1 MPRKSKK
8 PVRKQTHSPTGK
20 VVGQV
25 GQILLPM
32 IAGIAATKAD
42 LTEWVYEQGL
52 TALHL
57 LLREDA
63 EEIAGLKGKHE
74 KERTHNHWGSTNGEL
89 SFGGRRIQVSRPRV
103 RSKSGEEASLP
114 HFEAFREEDP
124 LPERVLNQILVGVS
138 TRNYESSLDK
148 PAAKLK
154 SRGTSKSAAS
164 RHLVSQTT
172 KKLEEYLSR
181 RLEEFELAALMMD
194 GLEVAG
200 QTVVVTLGITIDG
213 TKVPLGI
220 WLGSTENSR
229 VCTAM
234 LQNLLE
240 RGLRDRR
247 IDSLR
252 SGRRQRDPQS
262 TRRRFWGSR
271 GYPKMPAP
279 QTPKSTLVPSQVPS
293 RLRAPDNEGS
303 VQMQE
308 CRQGAQATS
317 GIGVVARAKRLRRS
331 CRKPSRRD
339 GRDPHG
345 CEARSTRVTSQISGH
360 DKRHRESQRHHP
372 QSLEKRQAV
381 EESFHDSPM
390 DRSRRRHGG
399 EKVSRRIKGYRHMGA
414 LVHALR
420 SKQKSLDSDE
430 VAA

>member
-63 EEIAGLKGKHE
+63 EKIAGPKGKHE
-74 KERTHNHWGSTNGEL
+74 KERTHNHWGSTDGEL

-148 PAAKLK
+148 PSAKLK

-229 VCTAM
+229 VCTATM
-234 LQNLLE
+234 L
-240 RGLRDRR
+240 
-247 IDSLR
+247 
-252 SGRRQRDPQS
+252 
-262 TRRRFWGSR
+262 
-271 GYPKMPAP
+271 
-279 QTPKSTLVPSQVPS
+279 
-293 RLRAPDNEGS
+293 
-303 VQMQE
+303 
-308 CRQGAQATS
+308 
-317 GIGVVARAKRLRRS
+317 
-331 CRKPSRRD
+331 
-339 GRDPHG
+339 H
-345 CEARSTRVTSQISGH
+345 EARS
-360 DKRHRESQRHHP
+360 
-372 QSLEKRQAV
+372 
-381 EESFHDSPM
+381 
-390 DRSRRRHGG
+390 
-399 EKVSRRIKGYRHMGA
+399 
-414 LVHALR
+414 
-420 SKQKSLDSDE
+420 KSLDLLPRVNGRLQSHPAEKKQYALVIGHPKRGAQPSCPPSISRYRRLPNSPTCSDSRKAE
-430 VAA
+430 L

>member
-181 RLEEFELAALMMD
+181 RLEEFELAALMLD

-200 QTVVVTLGITIDG
+200 QTVVVTLGITIEERRCHWVYG
-213 TKVPLGI
+213 
-220 WLGSTENSR
+220 WARRS
-229 VCTAM
+229 CTAM
-234 LQNLLE
+234 LQDLLE
-240 RGLRDRR
+240 RGLRVDASILCVVDGGKGIR
-247 IDSLR
+247 
-252 SGRRQRDPQS
+252 G
-262 TRRRFWGSR
+262 TRRRFGGPR
-271 GYPKMPAP
+271 GHPK
-279 QTPKSTLVPSQVPS
+279 VP
-293 RLRAPDNEGS
+293 
-303 VQMQE
+303 
-308 CRQGAQATS
+308 
-317 GIGVVARAKRLRRS
+317 
-331 CRKPSRRD
+331 
-339 GRDPHG
+339 DP
-345 CEARSTRVTSQISGH
+345 
-360 DKRHRESQRHHP
+360 
-372 QSLEKRQAV
+372 
-381 EESFHDSPM
+381 
-390 DRSRRRHGG
+390 
-399 EKVSRRIKGYRHMGA
+399 
-414 LVHALR
+414 
-420 SKQKSLDSDE
+420 
-430 VAA
+430 

>member
-8 PVRKQTHSPTGK
+8 PVRKQPHSPTGK

-63 EEIAGLKGKHE
+63 EKIAGPKGKHE
-74 KERTHNHWGSTNGEL
+74 KERTHNHWGSTDGEL
-89 SFGGRRIQVSRPRV
+89 SFGGRRIQVSRHRV

-138 TRNYESSLDK
+138 SRNYESSLDK
-148 PAAKLK
+148 PSAKLK

-220 WLGSTENSR
+220 WLGSTEDSR

-240 RGLRDRR
+240 RGLR
-247 IDSLR
+247 IDESILCVVDGGKGIRKALVGVLGDLAVIQRCQLHKLRNLR
-252 SGRRQRDPQS
+252 S
-262 TRRRFWGSR
+262 
-271 GYPKMPAP
+271 YL
-279 QTPKSTLVPSQVPS
+279 PKSRHAYVLQTMKEAYKCKS
-293 RLRAPDNEGS
+293 A
-303 VQMQE
+303 
-308 CRQGAQATS
+308 AQATS

-372 QSLEKRQAV
+372 QSVERRQAV

-399 EKVSRRIKGYRHMGA
+399 EKVSPYQRLSPYG
-414 LVHALR
+414 R
-420 SKQKSLDSDE
+420 SRSR
-430 VAA
+430 A

>member
-1 MPRKSKK
+1 MLEGGPGPRVQS
-8 PVRKQTHSPTGK
+8 RINNDD
-20 VVGQV
+20 GQ
-25 GQILLPM
+25 
-32 IAGIAATKAD
+32 
-42 LTEWVYEQGL
+42 
-52 TALHL
+52 
-57 LLREDA
+57 
-63 EEIAGLKGKHE
+63 
-74 KERTHNHWGSTNGEL
+74 L

-148 PAAKLK
+148 PSAKLK
-154 SRGTSKSAAS
+154 SRGRSKSAAS

-172 KKLEEYLSR
+172 KNLEESLSR

-240 RGLRDRR
+240 RGLR
-247 IDSLR
+247 IDESILCVVDGGKGIRKALVDVLGDLAVIQRCQLHKLRNLRSYLPKSRHAYVLQTMKEAYKCKSADKARKRLQALVSWLERNGYDEAAGSLR
-252 SGRRQRDPQS
+252 EGMEETLTVVKLALPELLRKSLATTNAIENLNGTIRRVSRNVKRWKSPS
-262 TRRRFWGSR
+262 MIRRWT
-271 GYPKMPAP
+271 A
-279 QTPKSTLVPSQVPS
+279 L
-293 RLRAPDNEGS
+293 
-303 VQMQE
+303 
-308 CRQGAQATS
+308 
-317 GIGVVARAKRLRRS
+317 GVVTA
-331 CRKPSRRD
+331 
-339 GRDPHG
+339 
-345 CEARSTRVTSQISGH
+345 
-360 DKRHRESQRHHP
+360 
-372 QSLEKRQAV
+372 EKK
-381 EESFHDSPM
+381 FH
-390 DRSRRRHGG
+390 
-399 EKVSRRIKGYRHMGA
+399 RIKGYRHMGA

>member
-63 EEIAGLKGKHE
+63 EKIAGPKGKHE
-74 KERTHNHWGSTNGEL
+74 KERTHNHWGSTDGEL

-148 PAAKLK
+148 PSAKLK

-240 RGLRDRR
+240 RGLR
-247 IDSLR
+247 IDESILCVVDGGKG
-252 SGRRQRDPQS
+252 SAKHSS
-262 TRRRFWGSR
+262 TFWGISR
-271 GYPKMPAP
+271 LSKDAS
-279 QTPKSTLVPSQVPS
+279 STNSEIYARTFQVPS

-308 CRQGAQATS
+308 CRQGAQVTS

-399 EKVSRRIKGYRHMGA
+399 EKVSPYQRLSPYG
-414 LVHALR
+414 R
-420 SKQKSLDSDE
+420 SRSR
-430 VAA
+430 A